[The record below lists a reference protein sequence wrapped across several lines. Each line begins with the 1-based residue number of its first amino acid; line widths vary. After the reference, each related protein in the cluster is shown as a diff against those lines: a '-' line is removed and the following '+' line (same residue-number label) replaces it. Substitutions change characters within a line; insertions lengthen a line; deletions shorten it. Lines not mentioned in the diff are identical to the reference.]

1 MVATHGSFTFVQDDS
16 KIRYNITMSFV
27 HLHVHSEFS
36 LLDGMCRVKD
46 LIAKAKKH
54 KMPAVAITD
63 HGALYGAFKFFIAA
77 KDAGIKPIIGC
88 ELYKSK
94 GSNKEKTAKGEK
106 NAYHLLV
113 LAKNFTGYQ
122 NLLKLVTYA
131 NLEGFYYKPR
141 VDWELLEKYHEGLI
155 ATTSCLGGEIPQLIL
170 QDQIKQAEELLV
182 RYHTMF
188 GDDFYIELQR
198 HPNLP
203 ELDKVNEVLVSF
215 SRKFNIPL
223 VATNDVH
230 YLEKDDAY
238 AQEILLCIQ
247 TQRAIFEK
255 NRPLSMIDIPDY
267 YFKSEAEMRELFH
280 DYPEAIENTGKIAE
294 KCNVEIPY
302 GKLILPKYDLP
313 KGYTNES
320 YLREL
325 TYSKK
330 DRIKDATDKVI
341 QERLD
346 YELDIINNKGYAPYF
361 LFVQDI
367 VTWAKDQ
374 GIAVGPGR
382 GSAAGSLVSYV
393 LRITDINPLQYNI
406 PFERFLNPE
415 RPTPPDIDIDF
426 SDKRREE
433 VIKYISFKYGSD
445 HVAQVITFGTMEAKM
460 AVRDV
465 SRALG
470 HSYSQGDRISK
481 MIPLGKQGFK
491 MSIDGAL
498 EESANL
504 KLAYNS
510 EEDVKKVIDIARK
523 VESLPRHFSVHAAAV
538 VIADKPLIDYVPLQ
552 MDNKEGRIITQYDM
566 YCLDLNAVSEDK
578 AVGLVKAD
586 ILGLRNLSILEEALQ
601 YVKEFSGD
609 VIDIHEVPL
618 DDKKTFEL
626 MSRGETIGVFQLESS
641 GMRRLARDLQPTKLS
656 DITAMVALYRPGPMD
671 LIPTFIKGKK
681 NPRSVRYLH
690 KDLRSFLE
698 ETYGILVYQ
707 EQVMD
712 IAVGFAGFK
721 KSEADL
727 LRMAMGKKKKK
738 LMKEGK
744 VNFIQGAYK
753 KGYTKKLA
761 EQIFG
766 FMEKFAAYGFN
777 KAHATSYALIA
788 YWTAFMKANYP
799 VEFMTALMTA
809 ELQGVA
815 GPQREYKMAQALEES
830 KRMKIKVL
838 PPDINKSVYKFS
850 IEGRSIRFGMSAI
863 KNVGSA
869 AIDSIIL
876 TREKE
881 GEFLSFG
888 EFLFRVDLR
897 KVNKRTVESLI
908 KSGAFD
914 AFGTKATLLGA
925 YPQLADEI
933 SKGKDKKADGQFG
946 LFGQN
951 EQKRYVKDSFHVVPE
966 YTEDK
971 LIEFEKE
978 VIGFLISRN
987 PMEKHSEIIKKKVNK
1002 KIGEITPEDVE
1013 KTFVFAANISSIK
1026 MVKTKKNNQEMAFL
1040 QVSDA
1045 TGTIEVVVFP
1055 KTYAKMKG
1063 DFDSNSVILFRA
1075 KVSERDGEISLLLDK
1090 SVNLDKRMK
1099 KELVD

>member
-1 MVATHGSFTFVQDDS
+1 
-16 KIRYNITMSFV
+16 MSFV

-36 LLDGMCRVKD
+36 LLDGMCRIKD

-63 HGALYGAFKFFIAA
+63 HGGLYGAFKFYIAA

-88 ELYKSK
+88 ELYKAK
-94 GSNKEKTAKGEK
+94 GSRREKPEKGER
-106 NAYHLLV
+106 NFYHLLV
-113 LAKNFTGYQ
+113 FAKDFTGYQ
-122 NLLKLVTYA
+122 NLLKLVSYA

-155 ATTSCLGGEIPQLIL
+155 ATTSCLAGEIPQLIM
-170 QDQIKQAEELLV
+170 QDQIQQAEELLQ
-182 RYHTMF
+182 RYQKLF

-198 HPNLP
+198 HPNLE
-203 ELDKVNEVLVSF
+203 ELEKVNKVLVSF
-215 SRKFNIPL
+215 SRKHNIPL

-255 NRPLSMIDIPDY
+255 NRPMSMIDIPDY

-280 DYPEAIENTGKIAE
+280 DYPEAIENTVKIAE

-313 KGYTNES
+313 KGYTNET
-320 YLREL
+320 YLHEL
-325 TYSKK
+325 THQKK
-330 DRIKDATDKVI
+330 DRIKGFDDKLI
-341 QERLD
+341 SERLD
-346 YELDIINNKGYAPYF
+346 YELNIINNKGYAPYF

-382 GSAAGSLVSYV
+382 GSAAGSLVAYA
-393 LRITDINPLQYNI
+393 LRITDVDPLEYKI
-406 PFERFLNPE
+406 PFERFLNPG

-433 VIKYISFKYGSD
+433 VIKYISFKYGKEK
-445 HVAQVITFGTMEAKM
+445 VAQVITFGTMESKM

-465 SRALG
+465 ARALG
-470 HSYSQGDRISK
+470 YSYSQGDRISK
-481 MIPLGKQGFK
+481 MIPAGKQGFK
-491 MSIDGAL
+491 MSIDGAM

-504 KLAYNS
+504 KLSYNA

-523 VESLPRHFSVHAAAV
+523 IESLPRHFSVHAAAV
-538 VIADKPLIDYVPLQ
+538 VIADKPLINYVPLQ
-552 MDNKEGRIITQYDM
+552 LDNKEGKIITQYDM

-586 ILGLRNLSILEEALQ
+586 ILGLRNLSILEEALG
-601 YVKEFSGD
+601 YVKEFTGKD
-609 VIDIHEVPL
+609 IDIHEVPL
-618 DDKKTFEL
+618 DDKKTYEL

-641 GMRRLARDLQPTKLS
+641 GMRRLARDLQPSKLS

-671 LIPTFIKGKK
+671 LIPQFVASKNSAKK
-681 NPRSVRYLH
+681 IRYLH
-690 KDLRSFLE
+690 PNLKSILE
-698 ETYGILVYQ
+698 ESYGVIVYQ
-707 EQVMD
+707 EQCME
-712 IAVGFAGFK
+712 ISNKIAGF
-721 KSEADL
+721 SMVEADF

-738 LMKEGK
+738 MMKEGK
-744 VNFIQGAYK
+744 EKFINGAVS
-753 KGYTKKLA
+753 KGYTKK
-761 EQIFG
+761 
-766 FMEKFAAYGFN
+766 FALELFSKIETFSAYGFN
-777 KAHATSYALIA
+777 KPHSVSYALIA
-788 YWTAFMKANYP
+788 YWTAYVKANFP

-815 GPQREYKMAQALEES
+815 GPQREYKMAQALEEG
-830 KRMKIKVL
+830 KRMKIEVL

-869 AIDSIIL
+869 AIDSIIQA
-876 TREKE
+876 RDKE
-881 GEFLSFG
+881 GQFLSFSD
-888 EFLFRVDLR
+888 FLYRVDLR
-897 KVNKRTVESLI
+897 KVNKKSVESLV

-914 AFGTKATLLGA
+914 RFATKASLLMA
-925 YPQLADEI
+925 YPQLAAEI
-933 SKGKDKKADGQFG
+933 SKGKEKKAAGQFG
-946 LFGQN
+946 LFGQH
-951 EQKRYVKDSFHVVPE
+951 EQKRYAKDTFNTISE
-966 YTEDK
+966 YPEDK

-978 VIGFLISRN
+978 VIGFLITRN
-987 PMEKHSEIIKKKVNK
+987 PMEKHQALIDKKINK
-1002 KIGEITPEDVE
+1002 HIGEITPEDVD
-1013 KTFVFAANISSIK
+1013 KTFVFAGNISSKKI
-1026 MVKTKKNNQEMAFL
+1026 VKTKKNNQEMAFL
-1040 QVSDA
+1040 QINDI

-1055 KTYAKMKG
+1055 KTFAQIRN
-1063 DFDSNSVILFRA
+1063 DCDTNSVVLFRA
-1075 KVSERDGEISLLLDK
+1075 KVSERDGDISLLLDK
-1090 SVNLDKRMK
+1090 SVNLDIRNK
-1099 KELVD
+1099 KMQEQ

>member
-1 MVATHGSFTFVQDDS
+1 
-16 KIRYNITMSFV
+16 MSFV

-46 LIAKAKKH
+46 LIAKAVKL

-63 HGALYGAFKFFIAA
+63 HGALYGAFKFYIAA

-88 ELYKSK
+88 ELYKAK
-94 GSNKEKTAKGEK
+94 GSRKEKPEQGEK
-106 NAYHLLV
+106 NAFHLLV
-113 LAKNFTGYQ
+113 FAKNFQGYQ
-122 NLLKLVTYA
+122 NLMKLVSYA

-141 VDWELLEKYHEGLI
+141 VDWELLEKYHDGLI

-170 QDQIKQAEELLV
+170 QDQIKQAEELLQK
-182 RYHTMF
+182 YHKLF

-198 HPNLP
+198 HPNLE
-203 ELDKVNEVLVSF
+203 ELDTVNKVLISF
-215 SRKFNIPL
+215 SRKYNIPL

-230 YLEKDDAY
+230 YLEKEDAY

-255 NRPLSMIDIPDY
+255 NRPMSMIDIPDY

-280 DYPEAIENTGKIAE
+280 DYPEAIENTVTIAD

-325 TYSKK
+325 TYEKK
-330 DRIKDATDKVI
+330 DRIKGFDEKMIT
-341 QERLD
+341 ERLD

-367 VTWAKDQ
+367 VTWSKDQ

-382 GSAAGSLVSYV
+382 GSAAGSLVSYA

-406 PFERFLNPE
+406 PFERFLNPD

-426 SDKRREE
+426 SDKRRDE

-470 HSYSQGDRISK
+470 YSYSQGDRISK
-481 MIPLGKQGFK
+481 MIPVGKQGFK
-491 MSIDGAL
+491 MSIDGAM

-504 KLAYNS
+504 KLSYNA
-510 EEDVKKVIDIARK
+510 EEDVKKVIDIARR

-538 VIADKPLIDYVPLQ
+538 VVADKPLIDYVPLQ
-552 MDNKEGRIITQYDM
+552 LDNKEGKIITQYDM

-578 AVGLVKAD
+578 AIGLMKAD
-586 ILGLRNLSILEEALQ
+586 ILGLRNLSILEEALS
-601 YVKEFSGD
+601 YVKEFTGD
-609 VIDIHEVPL
+609 DINIHEVPL
-618 DDKKTFEL
+618 DDKKTYEL

-641 GMRRLARDLQPTKLS
+641 GMRRLARELQPSKLS

-681 NPRSVRYLH
+681 NPRSVRFLH
-690 KDLRSFLE
+690 KDLRPLFE
-698 ETYGILVYQ
+698 DTYGILVYQ

-712 IAVGFAGFK
+712 IAVEFAGFK

-744 VNFIQGAYK
+744 VNFIEGAFK

-788 YWTAFMKANYP
+788 YWTAYMKANYP

-815 GPQREYKMAQALEES
+815 GPQREYKMAQALEEG

-838 PPDINKSVYKFS
+838 PPDINKSVFKFS

-869 AIDSIIL
+869 AIDSIIES
-876 TREKE
+876 REKE
-881 GEFLSFG
+881 GAFLSFS
-888 EFLFRVDLR
+888 EFLYRVDLR

-914 AFGTKATLLGA
+914 AFGTKASLLVA
-925 YPQLADEI
+925 YPQLSVEI
-933 SKGKDKKADGQFG
+933 AKARDKKADGQFG
-946 LFGQN
+946 LFGQH
-951 EQKRYVKDSFHVVPE
+951 EQKGYAKDSFAHISE
-966 YTEDK
+966 YSEDK

-978 VIGFLISRN
+978 VIGFSITRN
-987 PMEKHSEIIKKKVNK
+987 PMEKHAAIINK
-1002 KIGEITPEDVE
+1002 KINKHIGELTPDDVD
-1013 KTFVFAANISSIK
+1013 KTFVFAGTISSKKI
-1026 MVKTKKNNQEMAFL
+1026 VKTKKTNAEMAFM
-1040 QVSDA
+1040 QINDI
-1045 TGTIEVVVFP
+1045 TGTIEMVVFP
-1055 KTYAKMKG
+1055 KTYAHIKNECET
-1063 DFDSNSVILFRA
+1063 SSVILFRA
-1075 KVSERDGEISLLLDK
+1075 KVSEREGEISLLLDK
-1090 SVNLDKRMK
+1090 SVNLDVRRRS
-1099 KELVD
+1099 EDHDTNA